1 MNSGMLKIVFG
12 LVAVFVI
19 LTTVNIGY
27 QRMKKGYT
35 TETALLSVGSDSEQV
50 QGVFI
55 RNEEVVTYNGNGV
68 INYEVADGG
77 KLGIGSAIANVYS
90 NENQIKIKQRIRNLE
105 NTLALLERISNP
117 GTTNTAQPSDISEL
131 LNEKYKGFLY
141 NRERGDLSA
150 LKADREEMVV
160 LLSTYQLVTGKHSGY
175 DARMESIRSEITS
188 LAIAQEPPLDVITAN
203 RAAYFVSY
211 ADGYEQQFTLSNV
224 DSLTVEQLQSVKDS
238 PKTDANIVGKLI
250 DGYSWVLAA
259 VVDNSERIYQLEDRV
274 TLKFSSTSETVN
286 GEIIMLN
293 RNEGDDKTV
302 IAIRCETLTHDLVQH
317 RTETVEIIR
326 GEYKGIMVPRSA
338 LHFRELTEEVKDP
351 DTGEVSTVMSDHRG
365 VYVLNGERPEFRKLD
380 VLYEGTDYVIS
391 AQNAGNGYLMLYD
404 SIITEGIDADGT

>member
-77 KLGIGSAIANVYS
+77 KLGIGSVIANAYS

-105 NTLALLERISNP
+105 NTLMLLERISNP

-131 LNEKYKGFLY
+131 LNEKYMGFLY
-141 NRERGDLSA
+141 NREQGDLTD
-150 LKADREEMVV
+150 LKGEREEMVV

-211 ADGYEQQFTLSNV
+211 ADGYEQQLTLDNV
-224 DSLTVEQLQSVKDS
+224 ESLTVEQLQSVTDN

-259 VVDNSERIYQLEDRV
+259 VVDNSERIYKLEDRV
-274 TLKFSSTSETVN
+274 TLKFSSTSETLN
-286 GEIIMLN
+286 GEIIMLH

-351 DTGEVSTVMSDHRG
+351 DTGEVSTVTSDHRG

>member
-19 LTTVNIGY
+19 LTTLNIAY

-50 QGVFI
+50 CGVFI
-55 RNEEVVTYNGNGV
+55 RNEEVVTYNGSGV

-77 KLGIGSAIANVYS
+77 KLGIGSVIANVYS
-90 NENQIKIKQRIRNLE
+90 NENQIRIKQRIRSLE
-105 NTLALLERISNP
+105 NTLVLLERISNP

-131 LNEKYKGFLY
+131 LNERYKSYLY
-141 NRERGDLSA
+141 NREQGDLSD
-150 LKADREEMVV
+150 LKAEREEMVV

-175 DARMESIRSEITS
+175 DARMESIESEITS
-188 LAIAQEPPLDVITAN
+188 LAVAQEPPLDVIKAN

-211 ADGYEQQFTLSNV
+211 ADGYEQQLTLDNV
-224 DSLTVEQLQSVKDS
+224 ESLTVEQLQGIEEH

-259 VVDNSERIYQLEDRV
+259 IVDNSERIYTLEDRV
-274 TLKFSSTSETVN
+274 TLKFSSTSETVS

-293 RNEGDDKTV
+293 RSQGDDKTIMAV
-302 IAIRCETLTHDLVQH
+302 RCETLTHDLVQH

-326 GEYKGIMVPRSA
+326 GEYRGIMVPRSA
-338 LHFRELTEEVKDP
+338 LHFRTLTEEVEDP
-351 DTGEVSTVMSDHRG
+351 ETGEVSTLTENHRG